1 MTMPPS
7 TTAWKLARYV
17 GDMKDPDAPSRF
29 WAECDPSDPELPDF
43 EYRWLAA
50 SPSPEP
56 DSQPEPVLRNDG
68 WDQYRDEAG
77 NPAFDGYD
85 KPDSQPEDGGHDWFQ
100 FKGMTCCKLCG
111 IIQRA
116 DGKNKPCP
124 GIVKVGPRE
133 DSQPEDW
140 KALVERVKLRLTLD
154 EKEGFDHCCDSA
166 PATFAEL
173 RGLLATITRLAQE
186 RDALQGDFN
195 DCNSERARWRRV
207 AERCETEKQA
217 AEKERDAVR
226 NAMAESCSELSGAPC
241 PRAEAAEKERDEALG
256 EFARAGMRQADQ
268 LLAARSRAEAAEQAL
283 NETYTDESGTV
294 WTRPTAWA
302 YYAVCRARDAK
313 ARAHTAA
320 EQALAAEQARTIE
333 WRERAHAGLAN
344 LAAREEELRRKTE
357 ALELIVHTYTE
368 DSHGNMKTMPADY
381 YQKLART
388 ALQERTDNG

>member
-56 DSQPEPVLRNDG
+56 DSQPEDVADLIERFSG
-68 WDQYRDEAG
+68 
-77 NPAFDGYD
+77 
-85 KPDSQPEDGGHDWFQ
+85 DWY
-100 FKGMTCCKLCG
+100 
-111 IIQRA
+111 
-116 DGKNKPCP
+116 
-124 GIVKVGPRE
+124 
-133 DSQPEDW
+133 
-140 KALVERVKLRLTLD
+140 RLTD
-154 EKEGFDHCCDSA
+154 AKTRRE
-166 PATFAEL
+166 FAEL
-173 RGLLATITRLAQE
+173 HITRLAQE
-186 RDALQGDFN
+186 RDAMQGDFN